1 MSEKQD
7 YRHLTEQEIAF
18 LKPWFKDTIDYENV
32 KIHSRPYLPGGLQS
46 DHTAMA
52 PNGHL
57 YMPDTLYKEDY
68 TAQDVSLSLR
78 STFLHEMT
86 HVWQFKNNVLNPIV
100 EAAKE
105 SMKHKFNYNAAYDY
119 VLEKGKDLVN
129 YGMEQQASIVQDYF
143 LLKES
148 GHVPRA
154 LTENGVTTAAAATE
168 LYESV
173 LENFLKDP
181 SYPQNCKHSIT
192 GKAYLNRPRDRK
204 NGYGA

>member
-7 YRHLTEQEIAF
+7 YRHLNDREIAF
-18 LKPWFKDTIDYENV
+18 LKTYFADTIDYENV
-32 KIHSRPYLPGGLQS
+32 KIHNRPYLPGGLQS

-57 YMPDTLYKEDY
+57 YMPQDLYKEDY
-68 TAQDVSLSLR
+68 TAQDVSLSMR
-78 STFLHEMT
+78 STFLHEMV

-100 EAAKE
+100 EATKE

-119 VLEKGKDLVN
+119 VLEDGKDLVN

-143 LLKES
+143 ILQQT
-148 GHVPRA
+148 GTVPHH
-154 LTENGVTTAAAATE
+154 LTENGVKTRDEATN

-173 LENFLKDP
+173 LKNFLKEP
-181 SYPQNCKHSIT
+181 SYPQHCKRDIT
-192 GKAYLNRPRDRK
+192 GKAYLK
-204 NGYGA
+204 TKKQGFGA

>member
-7 YRHLTEQEIAF
+7 YRHLTEKEIAF

-46 DHTAMA
+46 DYTAMA

-57 YMPDTLYKEDY
+57 YMPDTLYREDY
-68 TAQDVSLSLR
+68 TAPDVSLSLK

-86 HVWQFKNNVLNPIV
+86 HVWQFKNNVLNPIL

-143 LLKES
+143 LLKNDKCRIP
-148 GHVPRA
+148 GH
-154 LTENGVTTAAAATE
+154 LKKNGIKTIPEAKA

-173 LENFLKDP
+173 LKNFLKDP
-181 SYPQNCKHSIT
+181 SYPQNCKRDIT
-192 GKAYLNRPRDRK
+192 GKAFLKGKPRNSRP
-204 NGYGA
+204 GA

>member
-7 YRHLTEQEIAF
+7 YRHLTDREITF
-18 LKPWFKDTIDYENV
+18 LKTWFKDTIDYDNV
-32 KIHSRPYLPGGLQS
+32 KVHSRPYLPGGLQS

-68 TAQDVSLSLR
+68 TAQDVPLSLK

-143 LLKES
+143 LLKNDKCRIPA
-148 GHVPRA
+148 HLRK
-154 LTENGVTTAAAATE
+154 NGIKTIPEAKA

-181 SYPQNCKHSIT
+181 SYPQKCKRDIT
-192 GKAYLNRPRDRK
+192 GKAFLKGKSRNRRP
-204 NGYGA
+204 GA